1 MMRLRLFLVDDNAIF
16 RDGVARILKADG
28 RFRVVGQAAT
38 GEEAVAA
45 SARLSV
51 DLILMDLRM
60 PGMSGEQAIKQIR
73 ARDPEVP
80 IGVLSIFVTEEHV
93 KRALDA
99 GANGYL
105 AKDST
110 PEELCTAAARL
121 AAGDQIK
128 PVSNVKT
135 AADATGSGILASLTP
150 REFEVLRALASDATY
165 AAIARDLEISPKTLR
180 NHISNTYHKLKI
192 YDRAQAVILA
202 VQEGVVDIPGS
213 PARGRTRLPWR
224 GDAE

>member
-1 MMRLRLFLVDDNAIF
+1 MRLRLFLVDDNAIF

-38 GEEAVAA
+38 GAEAI
-45 SARLSV
+45 SAVERLSL

-60 PGMSGEQAIKQIR
+60 PGMTGEQAIKQIR
-73 ARDPEVP
+73 AHDPDVP
-80 IGVLSIFVTEEHV
+80 IGVLSVFVTDEHV

-121 AAGDQIK
+121 AAGDAIN
-128 PVSNVKT
+128 PVSNVK
-135 AADATGSGILASLTP
+135 DASGATSSGILAKLTP

-202 VQEGVVDIPGS
+202 VQEGVVDVPGAY
-213 PARGRTRLPWR
+213 ARERTPLPR
-224 GDAE
+224 PGGDAE